1 MSEETAATKKEVV
14 KNMVTMED
22 NSVEN
27 FGSRSQLKSKM
38 NLETK
43 TITFKTI
50 TGKVINWV
58 VGDVEA
64 LSEFQLKVFMY
75 GLLERVK
82 GSLSGVKAEALEK
95 AINEGIKSIEAGEFV
110 IRSLGSQTTAGLSM
124 IMIAFAKAKS
134 QAEADFIHLADTE
147 NPEVI
152 AEIIA
157 LWDAKTPVEKRVAR
171 KDARIAYQL
180 SQLEM
185 EANAAVEGSTVAT
198 L

>member
-1 MSEETAATKKEVV
+1 MSEEAATKKAVV
-14 KNMVTMED
+14 KNMVDMED
-22 NSVEN
+22 GSTEN

-38 NLETK
+38 NLENK

-58 VGDVEA
+58 VADVDA

-82 GSLSGVKAEALEK
+82 GSLSGVKADKLEE
-95 AINEGIKSIEAGEFV
+95 AINEGIAAIGKGEFV

-124 IMIAFAKAKS
+124 IMIAFARAKS
-134 QAEADFIHLADTE
+134 QAEADFAHLADIE

-152 AEIIA
+152 SEIIA
-157 LWDAKTPVEKRVAR
+157 LWDSKSAVEKRVAR

-185 EANAAVEGSTVAT
+185 EANSDQELAS

>member
-1 MSEETAATKKEVV
+1 MSEEAATKKAVV
-14 KNMVTMED
+14 KNMVDMED
-22 NSVEN
+22 GSTEN

-38 NLETK
+38 NLENK

-58 VGDVEA
+58 VADVDA

-82 GSLSGVKAEALEK
+82 GSLSGVKADKLEE
-95 AINEGIKSIEAGEFV
+95 AINEGIADISKGEFV

-124 IMIAFAKAKS
+124 IMIAFARAKS
-134 QAEADFIHLADTE
+134 QAEADFAHLADIE

-152 AEIIA
+152 SEIIA
-157 LWDAKTPVEKRVAR
+157 LWDSKSAIEKRVAR

-185 EANAAVEGSTVAT
+185 EANSDKELGS